1 MGKTAEGLVEF
12 CKNKIGTAYVYGTKG
27 EVLTED
33 KYNRL
38 KEQYG
43 GMVWDSD
50 KSKIGKVCCDCSGL
64 ISWYT
69 GIIRSSTE
77 YRNMAK
83 NIYGIDYIA
92 KAPVGAAVWKQ
103 GHIGVY
109 IGNGEYIA
117 ADGSTYGVRKRKLS
131 EADFK
136 YWFRIADIDYLNAS
150 EGRYKTIEQTPEW
163 AKPTIQKLIDDGK
176 IADKDNL
183 DLSYDMVRVLVILER

>member
-1 MGKTAEGLVEF
+1 MGKTAEGLAEF
-12 CKNKIGTAYVYGTKG
+12 CESKIGTAYVYGTKG

-50 KSKIGKVCCDCSGL
+50 RNKIGKVCCDCSGL

-117 ADGSTYGVRKRKLS
+117 ADGSAYGVRKRKLS

-136 YWFRIADIDYLNAS
+136 YWFRIADLDYLNAS
-150 EGRYKTIEQTPEW
+150 EGRYKTIEQMPEW
-163 AKPTIQKLIDDGK
+163 AKPTIQKLIDGGK

-183 DLSYDMVRVLVILER
+183 DLSYDMVRVLVIMER